1 MASDIQWCA
10 VSSHVWTTRVDPESV
25 TIGLVMGSEH
35 LLMVDSG
42 STPQQGHDLALSA
55 AMALG
60 RPVDRLVITH
70 HHDDH
75 VGGLCGVTRCAQESK
90 VDMES
95 WMHRRAVDRCS
106 DAAISH
112 PISLMAYLDLGGVTA
127 EILHPGA
134 AHTDGDLTVRVPGDH
149 VTFMGDLI
157 ETSGPPQADSTTDF
171 WDWAG
176 AIDMVMNLSLIH
188 I

>member
-42 STPQQGHDLALSA
+42 STSQQGHDLALSA

-90 VDMES
+90 VDM
-95 WMHRRAVDRCS
+95 
-106 DAAISH
+106 
-112 PISLMAYLDLGGVTA
+112 
-127 EILHPGA
+127 
-134 AHTDGDLTVRVPGDH
+134 
-149 VTFMGDLI
+149 
-157 ETSGPPQADSTTDF
+157 
-171 WDWAG
+171 
-176 AIDMVMNLSLIH
+176 
-188 I
+188 